1 MFSISLSPI
10 FPAPGVVS
18 GLPGLDRVQ
27 TLPTAPEKAKELA
40 DALEL
45 AKVPPSSFSNV
56 VETVSASLVNIW
68 DGFLGHIPFFIASVL
83 MLLLTWVI
91 ATIAGKF
98 TRRFAKKTTQRPSL
112 QDLLVRLTKIFIWL
126 LGLLFTAMVLFP
138 GLTPAKALGGLGLL
152 SVAVGLAFK
161 DMFENF
167 FAGILILWR
176 FPFEAGD
183 VIKCENVHGRVEA
196 VEVRNTTIRRTT
208 GELVIVPNLF
218 LFKNPCEILTDR
230 NKRRITIIA
239 GVAYGE
245 DLSAAVDI
253 IEQAVSGCKT
263 VRDDEPIQIFPQGFG
278 DSSID
283 IEVTWWAGSTPLEE
297 RRSRGEVVTAVKK
310 ALDDAGIE
318 IPFPYRTLTFKE
330 PLPIVGDPGC
340 E

>member
-1 MFSISLSPI
+1 MNL
-10 FPAPGVVS
+10 
-18 GLPGLDRVQ
+18 LVQ
-27 TLPTAPEKAKELA
+27 TPPVTPGQGKEPA
-40 DALEL
+40 ETLEL
-45 AKVPPSSFSNV
+45 AKVDTSSLGGI
-56 VETVSASLVNIW
+56 VETVAESMREIGQAFI
-68 DGFLGHIPFFIASVL
+68 GHIPFFIASFL
-83 MLLLTWVI
+83 MLLLTWGI
-91 ATIAGKF
+91 AQLAGRF
-98 TRRFAKKTTQRPSL
+98 TRRFVRKTTSRPSL
-112 QDLLVRLTKIFIWL
+112 QDLLVRLTKIAIWL

-183 VIKCENVHGRVEA
+183 VIRCENVEGRVEA

-230 NKRRITIIA
+230 NKRRINIIA

-245 DLSAAVDI
+245 DVVTAVEVIKAAVVDC
-253 IEQAVSGCKT
+253 ES
-263 VRDDEPIQIFPQGFG
+263 VRDDEQVQVFPQAFG
-278 DSSID
+278 ESSID
-283 IEVTWWAGSTPLEE
+283 IEVTWWTGSTPFEE

-310 ALDDAGIE
+310 ALDEAGIE
-318 IPFPYRTLTFKE
+318 IPFQYRTLTFKE
-330 PLPIVGDPGC
+330 PLRVDAQEDPGNT
-340 E
+340 